1 MRSVNL
7 HRRSHGLA
15 HSSSSSSSSSSRSSS
30 SRLPFDRHMQSSRI
44 HVVSCTAST
53 DALKLPS
60 RDSSDASTS
69 INGSL
74 VVRRAVLLG
83 PIAGT
88 LLCSSPANASLKLTI
103 SRKAQLKP
111 YTLKAGHQVTV
122 PDSWAL
128 AYDRSDKADL
138 GTEAFFGNFNTLE
151 TLSIFKQQQPENAA
165 VLSPEQLLQA
175 VLAEQ
180 RNNQST
186 FGFDVVNPI
195 PTARVPDAADGSPGS
210 TTYYDAEYELAICRG
225 LSEEGSAGKRRCV
238 GPNDMDLQI
247 VSRHFFQTFVLQGD
261 YMYIVRGSATADMW
275 SEVRPAAVQ
284 AVQSFRL
291 AQA

>member
-1 MRSVNL
+1 MCSL
-7 HRRSHGLA
+7 HIQGS
-15 HSSSSSSSSSSRSSS
+15 
-30 SRLPFDRHMQSSRI
+30 
-44 HVVSCTAST
+44 TAGI
-53 DALKLPS
+53 LM
-60 RDSSDASTS
+60 
-69 INGSL
+69 
-74 VVRRAVLLG
+74 
-83 PIAGT
+83 
-88 LLCSSPANASLKLTI
+88 CSSPADASVKLTF

-111 YTLKAGHQVTV
+111 YILKAGYQVTV

-138 GTEAFFGNFNTLE
+138 GTQAFFGDFNTFE

-165 VLSPEQLLQA
+165 DLSPEQLLQA

-195 PTARVPDAADGSPGS
+195 PTPRVPDAADGSPGS
-210 TTYYDAEYELAICRG
+210 ITYYDAEFELAICRG

-247 VSRHFFQTFVLQGD
+247 VSRRFFQTFVLQRECI
-261 YMYIVRGSATADMW
+261 YIVRASSTSEQW
-275 SEVRPAAVQ
+275 QEVRAAAIQ

>member
-1 MRSVNL
+1 MQAS
-7 HRRSHGLA
+7 RRNV
-15 HSSSSSSSSSSRSSS
+15 
-30 SRLPFDRHMQSSRI
+30 M
-44 HVVSCTAST
+44 SCMAST
-53 DALKLPS
+53 DPLELPNS
-60 RDSSDASTS
+60 DSSSDNTS
-69 INGSL
+69 ICSSS
-74 VVRRAVLLG
+74 VVRRALLLG
-83 PIAGT
+83 TAAGI
-88 LLCSSPANASLKLTI
+88 LMSNSPADASVKLTF

-111 YTLKAGHQVTV
+111 YTLKAGYQVTV

-138 GTEAFFGNFNTLE
+138 GTQAFFGNFNTFE
-151 TLSIFKQQQPENAA
+151 TLSIFKQQRPENAA
-165 VLSPEQLLQA
+165 ELSPAQLLEA

-186 FGFDVVNPI
+186 FGFDVAS
-195 PTARVPDAADGSPGS
+195 PTPAPRVPDAADGSPGS

-225 LSEEGSAGKRRCV
+225 LAEEGSAGRRRCV

-247 VSRHFFQTFVLQGD
+247 VSRRFYQTFALQGD
-261 YMYIVRGSATADMW
+261 FIYIVRGSSTTEMW
-275 SEVRPAAVQ
+275 QDVGPAATQ